1 VSAEAAETDVGQE
14 PVDFGGS
21 PWRQALGIL
30 AAMTALRLLL
40 AVVVPLFPDE
50 TYYWDWSRH
59 LAGGYFD
66 HPPVI
71 AWLIAGGTALLG
83 DTRLGVRILPILAG
97 TAGGLAL
104 ILTAC
109 HFAGSRGARYASVVF
124 AVIPLA
130 ILGLTLATPDAPLLA
145 GIAWSLYAV
154 VRALDEPIGSRGGRR
169 WWLIAGLAIG
179 LAMASKFTAVFIP
192 IGLLVAFAWH
202 APLRPR
208 FRDPGAWIA
217 VGVASLVMVP
227 VLLWNAGHDWIAFR
241 FQLDHAL
248 VPVARGTWYNRE
260 LELIGGQ
267 AALLTPILFVLVVG
281 AIWRSLR
288 VARGG
293 AATRSPGRWPAA
305 APSESAPPA
314 GTPADPGS
322 ASGASHDSVR
332 LTLAVVAAFCLAFF
346 LYSAIRKGVSA
357 NWPAIAWLPGIV
369 LLGAARRGV
378 RTAWE
383 RRGAWLALALTVP
396 LYVHVVVPWLP
407 LPPARDQVSKAH
419 GWDALALSVDSA
431 RRAIETAEG
440 RPPGSVPI
448 AANRYQDASMLAFH
462 LPGHPEVPALNL
474 GGRPNQYEL
483 WPNFTQDPRPGL
495 TVLLVLELPRDSVP
509 GPIRRLRPYFASVTP
524 GPFIPLK
531 RGDVELG
538 QRRLWILTGWTGT
551 WPDPRAPLSPP

>member
-1 VSAEAAETDVGQE
+1 
-14 PVDFGGS
+14 
-21 PWRQALGIL
+21 
-30 AAMTALRLLL
+30 MTALRVVL

-71 AWLIAGGTALLG
+71 AWLIAGGTALFG

-97 TAGGLAL
+97 TAGGFAL
-104 ILTAC
+104 IRTSC
-109 HFAGSRGARYASVVF
+109 HFAGARGARYASAVF
-124 AVIPLA
+124 AVIPLS

-154 VRALDEPIGSRGGRR
+154 VRALDEPAGSRGGLR
-169 WWLIAGLAIG
+169 WWLVGGVAIG
-179 LAMASKFTAVFIP
+179 FAMASKFTAVFIP
-192 IGLLVAFAWH
+192 FGLLIAFAWH
-202 APLRPR
+202 GPLRSR
-208 FRDPGAWIA
+208 LRDPGAWLA

-227 VLLWNAGHDWIAFR
+227 VLLWNANHDWIAFR
-241 FQLDHAL
+241 FQLGHAL
-248 VPVARGTWYNRE
+248 DPVARGTWYNRE

-267 AALLTPILFVLVVG
+267 AALLTPILFVLVVA

-288 VARGG
+288 APEMGAGTRPTNARP
-293 AATRSPGRWPAA
+293 TA
-305 APSESAPPA
+305 APPESASPTAISTVSAPA
-314 GTPADPGS
+314 P
-322 ASGASHDSVR
+322 GASHDSVR

-369 LLGAARRGV
+369 LLGAARRGA
-378 RTAWE
+378 RTPWE
-383 RRGAWLALALTVP
+383 RRGAWLALALTAP
-396 LYVHVVVPWLP
+396 LYMHVVVPWLP

-431 RRAIETAEG
+431 LRTIEVVEG
-440 RPPGSVPI
+440 RPAGSVSV

-462 LPGHPEVPALNL
+462 LPGHPDVPSLNL
-474 GGRPNQYEL
+474 GGRPNQYEF
-483 WPNFTQDPRPGL
+483 WPNFTQDARPGH

-509 GPIRRLRPYFASVTP
+509 GPIRRLRPYFTSIMP

-531 RGDVELG
+531 RGDVVLG
-538 QRRLWILTGWTGT
+538 QRRLWILTDWTGA
-551 WPDPRAPLSPP
+551 WPDPRAPLSPQ